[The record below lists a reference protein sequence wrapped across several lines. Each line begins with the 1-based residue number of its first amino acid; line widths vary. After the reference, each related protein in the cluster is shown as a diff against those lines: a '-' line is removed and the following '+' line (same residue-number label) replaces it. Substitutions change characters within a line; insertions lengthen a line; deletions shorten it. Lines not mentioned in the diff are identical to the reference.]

1 MDPTWLDSSWISLHA
16 PASILVLARVGG
28 ICMTAPVSAAP
39 GVDRRLWIV
48 LALGLGLVLLPVLE
62 PMVGVPPAGWTV
74 AWKAVLELLVGG
86 LLGFSAG
93 LIVAGAR
100 QAGDLVA
107 SQAGMSASAFF
118 DPETGAELT
127 PLGRLYGLLALGVFL
142 TLNGPLVLVGALVES
157 YRTIP
162 AGGLVLDE
170 STVTRAFAQLGGA
183 LSLTLRAAAP
193 PAIALALAGIVL
205 GWIGRLAPAL
215 PLLTLSLP
223 VRAMLG
229 IVLVFLGL
237 ATLVATLSQA
247 WTAWPWAP

>member
-1 MDPTWLDSSWISLHA
+1 
-16 PASILVLARVGG
+16 
-28 ICMTAPVSAAP
+28 
-39 GVDRRLWIV
+39 
-48 LALGLGLVLLPVLE
+48 
-62 PMVGVPPAGWTV
+62 
-74 AWKAVLELLVGG
+74 
-86 LLGFSAG
+86 
-93 LIVAGAR
+93 
-100 QAGDLVA
+100 
-107 SQAGMSASAFF
+107 
-118 DPETGAELT
+118 
-127 PLGRLYGLLALGVFL
+127 VFL
-142 TLNGPLVLVGALVES
+142 TLNGPLFLVGALVES

-170 STVTRAFAQLGGA
+170 STVSRAFAQLGGA

-229 IVLVFLGL
+229 IVLFFLGL